1 MGIYDDMT
9 GIMKE
14 QVPVYT
20 SLQIVPRGTPIFPD
34 LLMRGSMRFGRRQGA
49 NFAVMCPDN
58 QVTLTTDQSVSDTV
72 LNLNR
77 TLPWFEYDALVTFNK
92 VIMYQISDWNAT
104 TNQLF
109 LQSGLLQAQSGPSAS
124 TGTLGD
130 TLSLWATPLYM
141 DIAAAQGSTTIV
153 VQSRYNLMN
162 GDVICF
168 PLGSFLTSLKEFN
181 VVSAQT
187 AGTSANPDFPYL
199 YSLELDQPI
208 PIGLALNQMIYLR
221 AYPGY
226 QSKVLAVPQLSN
238 GALIGTFL
246 VDYLGTPLD
255 SIPQYKEVFSIR
267 TLDGGSQPVDGTN
280 NALETVSKNTPIIH
294 RPIFA
299 ENMIFW
305 KILRGSGGFKSPNR
319 FRLLTDS
326 ENKARVS
333 TNLVPAFPAGGSW
346 TFTIYPSASGTFV
359 VYTEP
364 YGSTSYTLQSN
375 VPQTITITTPPGGAP
390 WTRLD
395 FLCVLDA
402 AGEVGISDASIVGSV
417 VTSIQYGLVVHV
429 LGSSNYQTTGLI
441 VKPMFFSLSDV
452 SANYDT
458 GQTYN
463 SGIIYS

>member
-1 MGIYDDMT
+1 MGVYDDIK
-9 GIMKE
+9 GIIQR

-20 SLQIVPRGTPIFPD
+20 SLQVVPRGTPIYPD

-58 QVTLTTDQSVSDTV
+58 QVSLTTNQLVSDTV
-72 LNLNR
+72 LNVNR
-77 TLPWFEYDALVTFNK
+77 TLPWFEENALVTFNE
-92 VIMYQISDWNAT
+92 VIMYEISDWNAA
-104 TNQLF
+104 TNQVF
-109 LQSGLLQAQSGPSAS
+109 LKTGLLQAQSGPNTTA
-124 TGTLGD
+124 GTPGD
-130 TLSLWATPLYM
+130 VMSLWATPLYM
-141 DIAAAQGSTTIV
+141 DIAAAAGSTTIV
-153 VQSRYNLMN
+153 VQSRYNLLN

-168 PLGSFLTSLKEFN
+168 PIGSFLTSLKEFS

-187 AGTSANPDFPYL
+187 AGTSANPEFPYL

-208 PIGLALNQMIYLR
+208 PIGLTLNQIIYLR
-221 AYPGY
+221 AFPGY
-226 QSKVLAVPQLSN
+226 QSKILSVPQLNN
-238 GALIGTFL
+238 GGLIGTFL

-255 SIPQYKEVFSIR
+255 SIPQYTEIFSIR

-299 ENMIFW
+299 QNMIFW
-305 KILRGSGGFKSPNR
+305 KILRGSGGFRSPNR

-346 TFTIYPSASGTFV
+346 TFTIYPSASGNFV

-364 YGSTSYTLQSN
+364 YGSTNYVLQSN
-375 VPQTITITTPPGGAP
+375 VPQTITITTPTGGAP

-402 AGEVGISDASIVGSV
+402 PGEVQITDASVVGSV
-417 VTSIQYGLVVHV
+417 VTSIQYGLVIRV

-452 SANYDT
+452 SASYDT